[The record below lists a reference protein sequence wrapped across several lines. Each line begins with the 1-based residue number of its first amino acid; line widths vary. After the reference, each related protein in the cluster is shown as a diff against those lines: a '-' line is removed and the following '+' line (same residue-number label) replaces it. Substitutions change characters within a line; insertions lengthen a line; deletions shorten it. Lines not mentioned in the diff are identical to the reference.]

1 MKKYITTFLIAGS
14 LFLVSCASKKSAYD
28 SLYAGVTTKAQS
40 ASDSIAAA
48 TADGKTVKRL
58 QYEAMSLLDQL
69 DYKAV
74 ILLNK

>member
-14 LFLVSCASKKSAYD
+14 LSLVSCASKKSAYD